1 MFLAALVVSPREHR
15 TDTTLSTVRI
25 FHYYQMIRKSTS
37 ALAVKQVIE
46 NLIKGS
52 DHAIKGRRLL
62 KKLEVIEIL
71 SDLILNHF

>member
-1 MFLAALVVSPREHR
+1 
-15 TDTTLSTVRI
+15 
-25 FHYYQMIRKSTS
+25 MIRKSTS
-37 ALAVKQVIE
+37 ALAVIQVIE

-71 SDLILNHF
+71 SDLILNHFGAKTSIYFSQSQVDNSPRKLTRYI